1 MDNCYDI
8 LGVEKNASQDEI
20 KKRFRELTLQYHPD
34 KSKSGNAHDKFLR
47 IKLAYETLSN
57 PEKRRLHDIQIY
69 GTDESYTEASTPY
82 GDTGFTEE
90 RYQEIYEATKV
101 HLYSLRHVVTTFFS
115 WLLKKLNAGGQ
126 QVDANDFANALLEWY
141 HGIDS
146 EVFSH
151 CQRISL
157 LLPDTHDVLIKEF
170 KKIQKISSNHV
181 ETVTK
186 ELVPGLVNIKKGNPL
201 SPSQNSKYSTT
212 TDFVAEEIAL
222 YDNYVKMWVT
232 NLEEA
237 VEVLRSLDSP
247 NPKKLGQ
254 LVTKTIDYPKRMQ
267 MTVSFIDDWIDILT
281 LKYYQKMDLQK
292 KLKQPKEEES
302 KEEPKDHVVTFADV
316 LMEENR

>member
-47 IKLAYETLSN
+47 IKLAYETLSD

-82 GDTGFTEE
+82 GETGFTEE

-115 WLLKKLNAGGQ
+115 WLLKKLNAGEP

-157 LLPDTHDVLIKEF
+157 LLPDAHDVLIKEY
-170 KKIQKISSNHV
+170 KKIQKISRNHV

-186 ELVPGLVNIKKGNPL
+186 EFVPGLVNIKKGNPL

-212 TDFVAEEIAL
+212 TDFVAEEKAL
-222 YDNYVKMWVT
+222 FDNYVNMWVT
-232 NLEEA
+232 NLGEA
-237 VEVLRSLDSP
+237 VEVLRSLLDSP

-254 LVTKTIDYPKRMQ
+254 LVIKTIDYPKRMQ

-281 LKYYQKMDLQK
+281 LKKYQSLQK
-292 KLKQPKEEES
+292 KLKQPKEEEP
-302 KEEPKDHVVTFADV
+302 KKVTEEDHTVTFAD
-316 LMEENR
+316 EFG